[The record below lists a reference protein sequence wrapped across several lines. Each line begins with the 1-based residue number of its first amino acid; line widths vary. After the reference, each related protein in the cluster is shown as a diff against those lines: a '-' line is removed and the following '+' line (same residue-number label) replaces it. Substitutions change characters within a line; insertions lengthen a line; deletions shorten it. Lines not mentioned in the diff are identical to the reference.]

1 MAAIWISNILIK
13 RREVRVAMDRKKKGC
28 HGLSLDDWAVYVSI
42 ITVVLN
48 VILNLDKIKF
58 FVGCVLSYLH
68 LSAM

>member
-1 MAAIWISNILIK
+1 
-13 RREVRVAMDRKKKGC
+13 MDRKKKGC

-58 FVGCVLSYLH
+58 FVGCVLICICQQCD
-68 LSAM
+68 